1 MSVIKVTPNTI
12 LAFTIATAMAT
23 ALYICPRRRR
33 FIATKKQK
41 AQLKFEQELLDE
53 EETDFL
59 TNHTSYVSI
68 NNHELRII
76 DIPHDNEKTPLMI
89 FIHGIGGQVGNWE
102 SQLQYFSKSYHVLAL
117 DLLGSGFSEITNGW
131 KEYQTQSL
139 VNDVIQLIEL
149 FSLDKPIII
158 VGHSYGCC
166 ISTFTAV
173 SLQPHLRLRLK
184 GMVLISPK
192 ATLEKDQLQGQK
204 YLPWIP
210 DFVLD
215 ASRLKDRQG
224 GLYSKSVERLL
235 GSNAPDHLRRKQ
247 LRWNLMS
254 RTNVYKRL
262 AVGAQFPTDDVYE
275 KLGDLK
281 ILFIGGEEDKIT
293 PPKDMFTIRSKLIQH
308 ETRIKPPHV
317 IPNVG
322 HMSIFVIPDT
332 VNKYIDD
339 FLLELD

>member
-1 MSVIKVTPNTI
+1 MSVIKVSPNTI

-33 FIATKKQK
+33 FISTKKHK
-41 AQLKFEQELLDE
+41 AQLLFEQELLDE
-53 EETDFL
+53 EESDFL

-68 NNHELRII
+68 NDHELRII
-76 DIPHDNEKTPLMI
+76 DIPHNNEKSPLMV
-89 FIHGIGGQVGNWE
+89 FVHGLGGQVGNWE
-102 SQLQYFSKSYHVLAL
+102 YQLQHYAKSNHVLAL

-131 KEYQTQSL
+131 EEYQTQSL

-149 FSLDKPIII
+149 FSHGKPIII

-166 ISTFTAV
+166 ISTFTAA
-173 SLQPHLRLRLK
+173 SLRPELRSQLK

-192 ATLEKDQLQGQK
+192 AGLEKDQLKGQK
-204 YLPWIP
+204 FLPWIP
-210 DFVLD
+210 DFILD
-215 ASRLKDRQG
+215 ASRVKDRQG

-235 GSNAPDHLRRKQ
+235 GSNAPDHLRRQQ

-254 RTNVYKRL
+254 RTNVYKRI
-262 AVGAQFPTDDVYE
+262 AVGAQFPTDDIYK

-293 PPKDMFTIRSKLIQH
+293 PPKDMDTIKSKLIQNQTQIH
-308 ETRIKPPHV
+308 PPHV

-322 HMSIFVIPDT
+322 HMSLFVIPDT